1 MEQLEKKPVLWQI
14 ARFVVMTLA
23 SLLLAININT
33 FIHTGGLYP
42 GGATG
47 LTVLIQRVA
56 EQYWGIHLSY
66 TLVNVLMNAFPVY
79 IGIRYIGKKF
89 TLYTIYVIMATNIFT
104 DLIPT
109 AVITY
114 DPLLISIFGGLI
126 SGVVVGVCLL
136 AGAATGGLD
145 FVSMFFNARKGID
158 GFYVSLGCNVI
169 ILSAAGLIFGWD
181 KALYS
186 IIMQYVT
193 TQTIHLVYQQ
203 YQQHTVLIV
212 TNRAEEMAE
221 KIHEISHHGAT
232 ILTGEGGY
240 DHDERKIVYSVV
252 SSSDRSRVIRAAMA
266 VDEHAFVNSFKTDRI
281 QGRFYFKPTE

>member
-1 MEQLEKKPVLWQI
+1 MEQLESKPILWRITRIIVL
-14 ARFVVMTLA
+14 TLA
-23 SLLLAININT
+23 SLLLAVNINT
-33 FIHTGGLYP
+33 FVHTGGLYP

-47 LTVLIQRVA
+47 VTVLIQRIG
-56 EQYWGIHLSY
+56 EQYWGVHLPY
-66 TLVNVLMNAFPVY
+66 TLINVIMNAFPVY

-89 TLYTIYVIMATNIFT
+89 TFYTIYVIMVTNVFT
-104 DLIPT
+104 DLLPT

-114 DPLLISIFGGLI
+114 DPLLVAVFGGLI

-145 FVSMFFNARKGID
+145 FISMFFNARKGID

-186 IIMQYVT
+186 IIMQFVT

-212 TNRAEEMAE
+212 TNHPEEIAER
-221 KIHEISHHGAT
+221 IHEISHHGAT
-232 ILTGEGGY
+232 IMSGEGSF
-240 DHDERKIVYSVV
+240 DHGERKIVYSVV
-252 SSSDRSRVIRAAMA
+252 SSADRNRVIREVSAI
-266 VDEHAFVNSFKTDRI
+266 DEHAFVNVFKTDQI
-281 QGRFYFKPTE
+281 HGRFYFKPTE